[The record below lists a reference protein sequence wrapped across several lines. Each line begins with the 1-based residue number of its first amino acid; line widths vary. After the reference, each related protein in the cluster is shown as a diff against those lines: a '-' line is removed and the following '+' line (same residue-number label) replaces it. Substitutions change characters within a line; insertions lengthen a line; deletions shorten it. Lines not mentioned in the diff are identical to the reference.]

1 MQVNL
6 DDEEKEQVR
15 KYDKKKEKERWAN
28 VTSDALDER
37 DVFLRMCGVADPF
50 ILTKTAFRLI

>member
-15 KYDKKKEKERWAN
+15 KYDQKKGRWTN
-28 VTSDALDER
+28 VTLDALDER
-37 DVFLRMCGVADPF
+37 DVFLRMCGVDDPF
-50 ILTKTAFRLI
+50 ILTTPAFRLI

>member
-15 KYDKKKEKERWAN
+15 KYDKKKERWTN
-28 VTSDALDER
+28 VTLDALDER
-37 DVFLRMCGVADPF
+37 DVFLRMCGVDDPF
-50 ILTKTAFRLI
+50 ILTTPAFRLI